1 MAVSALV
8 TVPQRAMAQP
18 LQPLNLSLQQALSLG
33 LSQSLNL
40 RNTTLVVEENK
51 ALLGLAR
58 TRFLPKLDLV
68 ALGTYAQVGSSVGF
82 ISNLPSIGDL
92 NLELGADGYAVVQN
106 TFVNLGL
113 ALNYSL
119 LDFGRGPLQQVATA
133 GLKASQ
139 AEQLEQQRRSRFD
152 IVSAYLQAQL
162 AGALIPVWQQSLQVS
177 TQLQRDAWAIRK
189 QGLAARI
196 DTLQAD
202 ALVESDRQ
210 GLVEAQAQQ
219 QIALSGLARVIN
231 LPAEQVVKVSDP
243 LLPWGAW
250 SLPLP
255 DTLRRSLQERPALEA
270 LQQQRQAQLA
280 RVQLARAA
288 RLPTLGLVLGAGING
303 DWLNVPVL
311 NASPQ
316 VSVNG
321 GSASLPT
328 QSSSANAYG
337 SFYDWGAVLSLRQPL
352 FDGGL
357 TRESTALARRRAEQ
371 SSLAIEQ
378 AQQAI
383 NQSVTTW
390 YATHAASQQQ
400 MQAAAAAAKAGTEA
414 VRDALLRYRAG
425 IAPIT
430 ELLLA
435 QRNLQVAR
443 SAEATAVHRWNLSR
457 AGLELET
464 GLDPSTASKP

>member
-231 LPAEQVVKVSDP
+231 LPAEQVV
-243 LLPWGAW
+243 
-250 SLPLP
+250 
-255 DTLRRSLQERPALEA
+255 
-270 LQQQRQAQLA
+270 
-280 RVQLARAA
+280 
-288 RLPTLGLVLGAGING
+288 
-303 DWLNVPVL
+303 
-311 NASPQ
+311 
-316 VSVNG
+316 
-321 GSASLPT
+321 
-328 QSSSANAYG
+328 
-337 SFYDWGAVLSLRQPL
+337 
-352 FDGGL
+352 
-357 TRESTALARRRAEQ
+357 
-371 SSLAIEQ
+371 
-378 AQQAI
+378 
-383 NQSVTTW
+383 
-390 YATHAASQQQ
+390 
-400 MQAAAAAAKAGTEA
+400 
-414 VRDALLRYRAG
+414 
-425 IAPIT
+425 
-430 ELLLA
+430 
-435 QRNLQVAR
+435 
-443 SAEATAVHRWNLSR
+443 
-457 AGLELET
+457 
-464 GLDPSTASKP
+464 